1 MVLEGSVVDRV
12 SVDGSEVK
20 ELAMGSQLLLPK
32 LAEKLPSHNSLHQ
45 EELGRLENR
54 VSLKRREQKK
64 RTYLFVIKNQGMLLE
79 MRPRKNQNRM
89 KRMKPET
96 EKPETGRM
104 KLNKK

>member
-1 MVLEGSVVDRV
+1 MVLA
-12 SVDGSEVK
+12 GSEVGGMVLDSSEVE
-20 ELAMGSQLLLPK
+20 ELVMGFHLFLLK